1 MSRAE
6 LFLQEEINFILDCD
20 IEDDAF
26 MDSLPKYKLE
36 EIKTIIREK
45 LLDNMYRYVD
55 DRIVDLYYE
64 IKEDMKEEV
73 K

>member
-1 MSRAE
+1 MSKAE
-6 LFLQEEINFILDCD
+6 LFLQEEINYVLDCD

-55 DRIVDLYYE
+55 ERIVDIYYE
-64 IKEDMKEEV
+64 IKEDMREEV